1 MRLLLECFGNFSI
14 HVENGY
20 RANGVKACKIWNS
33 MVWGSAPKLY
43 LKVPI
48 HLPFY
53 LFSVILNKTILITIG
68 TTGSPSLVVMGGDS
82 CSKGCGFKFQ
92 RHILDGHFSLLFVVK
107 L

>member
-1 MRLLLECFGNFSI
+1 
-14 HVENGY
+14 
-20 RANGVKACKIWNS
+20 
-33 MVWGSAPKLY
+33 MVRGSAPKLY